1 MELKIFFFVLLM
13 VDGWAEP
20 IIQEANVRSPFNLPK
35 GYGPWI
41 RPTVGQIWPQPQL
54 QQSNNKFMV
63 LRPSNFL
70 FQVCI
75 EVRKQKVD
83 FDYS

>member
-41 RPTVGQIWPQPQL
+41 RPY
-54 QQSNNKFMV
+54 S
-63 LRPSNFL
+63 RPDLAS
-70 FQVCI
+70 VSVATI
-75 EVRKQKVD
+75 E
-83 FDYS
+83 